1 MVETADTHFVVD
13 TTPDF
18 RSQCLAQNVRRLD
31 AVLITHTH
39 ADHVLGLDDVRR
51 FCDGGRVL
59 PLYAGRQD
67 LATLSRIFP
76 HAFDPALR
84 EAGWPLI
91 DGHPFD
97 PLVPF
102 HIGSTRITPLVL
114 PHGQFT
120 THAFLF
126 EDDAGP
132 RFAYATDCKA
142 VPPAA
147 MERLRN
153 VPVLVLDALRR
164 RPHPSHMSLS
174 EAMNVVAELQPGR
187 VWFTHICHEL
197 DHAAVERELPP
208 NVRLACDGL
217 VIDV

>member
-1 MVETADTHFVVD
+1 
-13 TTPDF
+13 
-18 RSQCLAQNVRRLD
+18 
-31 AVLITHTH
+31 VLITHTH

-51 FCDGGRVL
+51 FCHGGRVL

-67 LATLSRIFP
+67 LETLSRIFP
-76 HAFDPALR
+76 HAFDSALR

-91 DGHPFD
+91 DGHPFE

-102 HIGSTRITPLVL
+102 QIGSTRVTPLEL
-114 PHGQFT
+114 PHGRFT

-147 MERLRN
+147 MDRLRN
-153 VPVLVLDALRR
+153 VPVLVLDALRY
-164 RPHPSHMSLS
+164 RPHPSHLSLS
-174 EAMNVVAELQPGR
+174 EALDVVAELRPGR

-197 DHAAVERELPP
+197 DHATVERELPP

-217 VIDV
+217 VIEV